1 MKAQEI
7 KARLDSPD
15 STKLFA
21 DLYGNGQV
29 SQSKKRLEKLID
41 ATVADFPSSASNLR
55 VFSTP
60 GRTELGGNHTDHN
73 RGKVL
78 AASIQLDA
86 LACVTPRED
95 SQVLF
100 RSTGYPDVLVDISDT
115 MPRKEETGTT
125 EALVRGIASEFHARG
140 IAIRGFTANATST
153 VLPGSGLSSSAA
165 VEVLIG
171 TIFNGLYYNS
181 RLSAVEIA
189 QIGQKAENIH
199 FGKPSGLMDQVACAS
214 GGAVTIDFADPL
226 RPLVEQVA
234 FDLGAAGY
242 ALCVVDTG
250 GNHADLT
257 PDYAAVP
264 VEMKAVAHYFG
275 KEVLRDVKKADVLE
289 HAHELRTM
297 TGDRALLRAMHYYAE
312 NERVD
317 AMLASLKAAG
327 KHSGVP
333 ASRDEAIRT
342 FLDLVAASGDS
353 SWELLQNVF
362 TTKLPS
368 EQGVSLAL
376 ALTREFLTSPASVAG
391 AKGLKGVSR
400 VHGGGFAGTIQAYI
414 PLGLVE
420 DYICWMKPIFGEKA
434 VTVLRIRP
442 IGSTELRP

>member
-1 MKAQEI
+1 MKAQEF
-7 KARLDSPD
+7 KARLNSINA
-15 STKLFA
+15 TKLFS
-21 DLYGNGQV
+21 DLYGADQV
-29 SQSKKRLEKLID
+29 MQARKRLEKLID
-41 ATVADFPSSASNLR
+41 STVADFPASASDLR

-86 LACVTPRED
+86 LACVTPRDD
-95 SQVLF
+95 SQVVF
-100 RSTGYPDVLVDISDT
+100 RSTGYPDVLVDISDSA
-115 MPRKEETGTT
+115 PRKEETGST

-140 IAIRGFTANATST
+140 IQIKGFTANATST

-165 VEVLIG
+165 IEVLIG
-171 TIFNGLYYNS
+171 TIFNGLYHNS
-181 RLSAVEIA
+181 RLGAVEIA

-226 RPLVEQVA
+226 KPEVEQVA
-234 FDLGAAGY
+234 FDLSSAGY

-257 PDYAAVP
+257 PEYAAVP
-264 VEMKAVAHYFG
+264 IEMKAVAHYFG
-275 KEVLRDVKKADVLE
+275 KDVLRDVKKADVLE
-289 HAHELRTM
+289 HAHELRAK

-312 NERVD
+312 NDRVD
-317 AMLASLKAAG
+317 AMLAALKSASKNA
-327 KHSGVP
+327 GVP
-333 ASRDEAIRT
+333 ASRDEAIRS
-342 FLDLVAASGDS
+342 FLELVAASGDS

-376 ALTREFLTSPASVAG
+376 VLTREFLAAPTSVAG
-391 AKGLKGVSR
+391 SKGLKGVSR

-414 PLGLVE
+414 PLDLVGA
-420 DYICWMKPIFGEKA
+420 YISWMKPVFGEKA